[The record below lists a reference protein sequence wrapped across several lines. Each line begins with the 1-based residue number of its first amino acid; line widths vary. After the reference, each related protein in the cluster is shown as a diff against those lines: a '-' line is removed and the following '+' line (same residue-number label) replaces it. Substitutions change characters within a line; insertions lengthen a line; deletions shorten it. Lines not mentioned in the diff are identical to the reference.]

1 MSTSWR
7 ISSFNGVLLAAYF
20 IPTWTMIA
28 FNIMVSPIHSLFD
41 RPSIAVGLFITDHL
55 HLAEMGAVRA
65 AWLLALG
72 RIVVVAFFAIFV
84 VLAFSPKIRRLGGCD
99 EALSIALGIGCLIS
113 FVSML
118 LASLAG
124 EGAALRLHASE
135 LLVML
140 GTVIVLTLERPAELQ
155 TEARPASGAD
165 LTIATH

>member
-20 IPTWTMIA
+20 IPTWTIIA
-28 FNIMVSPIHSLFD
+28 FNIMVSPIHSLFE
-41 RPSIAVGLFITDHL
+41 RPSIGVALFISDHL
-55 HLAEMGAVRA
+55 HLSAAGTVRA

-72 RIVVVAFFAIFV
+72 RLVVVAFFAIFV
-84 VLAFSPKIRRLGGCD
+84 VLAFSPKIRKFGGCD

-118 LASLAG
+118 LASVAG
-124 EGAALRLHASE
+124 EGEALRLHASE

-140 GTVIVLTLERPAELQ
+140 GTVIVLTLERPAEPQ
-155 TEARPASGAD
+155 VEALPATA
-165 LTIATH
+165 

>member
-1 MSTSWR
+1 MPTSWR
-7 ISSFNGVLLAAYF
+7 INSFNGVLLAAYF
-20 IPTWTMIA
+20 IPTWTIIA

-55 HLAEMGAVRA
+55 HLATTGAVRA

-72 RIVVVAFFAIFV
+72 RLVVVAFFAIFV
-84 VLAFSPKIRRLGGCD
+84 VLAFTPKIRKFGGCD

-124 EGAALRLHASE
+124 EGGALRLHASE

-140 GTVIVLTLERPAELQ
+140 GTVVVLTLENPAEQ
-155 TEARPASGAD
+155 PAEAVPASA
-165 LTIATH
+165 

>member
-20 IPTWTMIA
+20 IPTWTIVA
-28 FNIMVSPIHSLFD
+28 FNIMVSPIHSLFE

-55 HLAEMGAVRA
+55 HLAATGAVRA

-72 RIVVVAFFAIFV
+72 RLVVVAFFAIFV
-84 VLAFSPKIRRLGGCD
+84 VLAFTPKIRKLGGCN

-124 EGAALRLHASE
+124 EGGALRLHASE

-140 GTVIVLTLERPAELQ
+140 GTVVVLTLERPAEPQ
-155 TEARPASGAD
+155 AEALPASA
-165 LTIATH
+165 

>member
-20 IPTWTMIA
+20 IPTWTIIA
-28 FNIMVSPIHSLFD
+28 FNIMVSPIHSLFE
-41 RPSIAVGLFITDHL
+41 RPSIGVALFISDHL
-55 HLAEMGAVRA
+55 HLSAAGTIRA

-72 RIVVVAFFAIFV
+72 RLVVVAFFAIFV
-84 VLAFSPKIRRLGGCD
+84 VLAFSPKTRKFGGCD

-124 EGAALRLHASE
+124 EGEALRLHASE

-140 GTVIVLTLERPAELQ
+140 GTVIVLTLERPAEPQ
-155 TEARPASGAD
+155 AEALPATA
-165 LTIATH
+165 

>member
-20 IPTWTMIA
+20 IPTWTIVA
-28 FNIMVSPIHSLFD
+28 FNIMVSPIHSLFE
-41 RPSIAVGLFITDHL
+41 RPSIGIAIFISDHL
-55 HLAEMGAVRA
+55 HLAAVGTVRA
-65 AWLLALG
+65 AWMLALG
-72 RIVVVAFFAIFV
+72 RLVVVAFFVIFV
-84 VLAFSPKIRRLGGCD
+84 VLAFNPKIRKFGGCD

-118 LASLAG
+118 AASLAG

-140 GTVIVLTLERPAELQ
+140 GTVIVLTLERPAETQ
-155 TEARPASGAD
+155 AEIVATPA
-165 LTIATH
+165 ATA

>member
-20 IPTWTMIA
+20 IPTWTIIGL
-28 FNIMVSPIHSLFD
+28 NNMVSPIHSLFD

-55 HLAEMGAVRA
+55 HLAATGAVRA

-72 RIVVVAFFAIFV
+72 RLTVAAFFAIFV
-84 VLAFSPKIRRLGGCD
+84 LLAFIPKIRKFGGCN

-124 EGAALRLHASE
+124 EGEALRLHASE

-140 GTVIVLTLERPAELQ
+140 GTVIVLALEPPAEP
-155 TEARPASGAD
+155 EAEALPANA
-165 LTIATH
+165 

>member
-20 IPTWTMIA
+20 IPTWTIIA

-41 RPSIAVGLFITDHL
+41 RPSIAVALFISDHL
-55 HLAEMGAVRA
+55 HLTGVGAARA

-72 RIVVVAFFAIFV
+72 RLVVVAFFAIFV
-84 VLAFSPKIRRLGGCD
+84 LLAFTPKIRKFGGCN
-99 EALSIALGIGCLIS
+99 EALSIALGVGCLIS

-124 EGAALRLHASE
+124 ENEALRLHASE

-140 GTVIVLTLERPAELQ
+140 GTVVVLTLEPPTEPQIETAAAPAPVS
-155 TEARPASGAD
+155 A
-165 LTIATH
+165 